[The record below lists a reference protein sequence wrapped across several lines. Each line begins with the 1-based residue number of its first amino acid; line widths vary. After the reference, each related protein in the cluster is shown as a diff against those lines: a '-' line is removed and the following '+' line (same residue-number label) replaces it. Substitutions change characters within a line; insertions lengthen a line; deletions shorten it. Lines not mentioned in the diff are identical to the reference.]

1 MQSNRKREVI
11 SGLELLRRYKPEPL
25 RVLLDA
31 MAKRGY
37 TVEMAGK

>member
-1 MQSNRKREVI
+1 M

-37 TVEMAGK
+37 AVEMAGKPEVDNSQ